1 MQIKELIQLHNAYEK
16 EVDKISSIF
25 PNAFESNLIEL
36 TYKMFDA
43 LLEYVAEEHNINSEN
58 LAWFIFDNE
67 QGKNG
72 FEINDIPI
80 KSLTDFLLIEKG
92 KKVVLK
98 DGTTCYFNLFEEE
111 NTTYIVF
118 LPETL
123 KEPQIK
129 ELNEIAG
136 YFRKLDF

>member
-1 MQIKELIQLHNAYEK
+1 MQITELIQLHNAYEK

-43 LLEYVAEEHNINSEN
+43 LLDYVAKEHNIDSEN

-67 QGKNG
+67 QGKNE
-72 FEINDIPI
+72 FEVEGIPI
-80 KSLTDFLLIEKG
+80 KSLEDFFLIEKG

-123 KEPQIK
+123 KESQIN
-129 ELNEIAG
+129 ELTKIAG
-136 YFRKLDF
+136 YVRQQDF